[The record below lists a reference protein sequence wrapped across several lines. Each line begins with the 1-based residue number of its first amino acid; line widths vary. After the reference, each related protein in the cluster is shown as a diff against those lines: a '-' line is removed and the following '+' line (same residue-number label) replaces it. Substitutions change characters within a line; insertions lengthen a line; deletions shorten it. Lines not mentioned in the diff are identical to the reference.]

1 MTKFDYSRPA
11 ATAKRLLD
19 RFGQAGAISRSTP
32 GGYDPETGP
41 TDPVELQSPCT
52 VALLEFDNRQIDG
65 ELVKI
70 GDRRALIA
78 PDATF
83 EPDAGDVLTVA
94 SEVVQVV
101 RNRPLKPA
109 GVIVLHDCIVRSA

>member
-1 MTKFDYSRPA
+1 MTKFDYNRPA

-19 RFGQAGAISRSTP
+19 RFGQAGSISRSTP

-41 TDPVELQSPCT
+41 TAPVELQSLCI

-78 PDATF
+78 PDTAF
-83 EPDAGDVLTVA
+83 EPDAGDVLTVGV
-94 SEVVQVV
+94 EVVQVV
-101 RNRPLKPA
+101 RNSPLKPA
-109 GVIVLHDCIVRSA
+109 GVFVLHDCIVRTA